1 MIEHNKSL
9 TQFSYVDKNGNMI
22 DITDKCPIDLC
33 QTMNEVLGD
42 NMFDESLVNKEVE
55 DIYHYLIEKTY
66 QMPDWI
72 DISAYLKYKPKRK
85 LLIAF
90 NTMFFKMIK

>member
-1 MIEHNKSL
+1 MIQHNKSL
-9 TQFSYVDKNGNMI
+9 TQFSYILNNGNMV
-22 DITDKCPIDLC
+22 DITNKCPIKLI
-33 QTMNEVLGD
+33 QTMNEVLDG
-42 NMFDESLVNKEVE
+42 NIFDESLVGEEVE

-72 DISAYLKYKPKRK
+72 DISAYLTGQPREK

-90 NTMFFKMIK
+90 NTFFFKMIK

>member
-9 TQFSYVDKNGNMI
+9 TQFSYIDNKGNMI
-22 DITDKCPIDLC
+22 DITDKCPIELC
-33 QTMNEVLGD
+33 QTMRKVLGD
-42 NMFDESLVNKEVE
+42 NMFDESLVDKEVE

-66 QMPDWI
+66 QMPDWV
-72 DISAYLKYKPKRK
+72 DISSYLTFKPKDK

-90 NTMFFKMIK
+90 NTFFFKMIK

>member
-9 TQFSYVDKNGNMI
+9 TQFSYVDEKGNMT
-22 DITDKCPIDLC
+22 DITDKCPIELC
-33 QTMNEVLGD
+33 QVMHKVLGD

-55 DIYHYLIEKTY
+55 DIYHYLIDKTY
-66 QMPDWI
+66 QMPEWV
-72 DISAYLKYKPKRK
+72 DISSYLTGKPREK

-90 NTMFFKMIK
+90 NTFFFKMIK

>member
-9 TQFSYVDKNGNMI
+9 TQFSYVDDQGNMT
-22 DITDKCPIDLC
+22 DITNKCPIDLC
-33 QTMNEVLGD
+33 KVMYKVLGD
-42 NMFDESLVNKEVE
+42 NMFDESLVDKEVE

-66 QMPDWI
+66 QMPEWI
-72 DISAYLKYKPKRK
+72 DISAYLTGKPREK

-90 NTMFFKMIK
+90 NTFFFKMIK